1 MTEVP
6 ATLRSAGTALWESVA
21 GKYALRP
28 DELATLE
35 DACLITDMVA
45 ALTQVWVEA
54 GAPSITKGS
63 MGQEVIHPLIGEI
76 RAQRMSRNAL
86 FRQLKLPD
94 DAAGVEVNQQRDAA
108 AAKWSAGKGRGA

>member
-6 ATLRSAGTALWESVA
+6 ATLRSAGSTLWESVA

-45 ALTQVWVEA
+45 ALTDVWMAA
-54 GAPSITKGS
+54 GGPTITKGS

-94 DAAGVEVNQQRDAA
+94 DADGVEVNQHRDAA
-108 AAKWSAGKGRGA
+108 TSKWASRPTRGA